1 MLDKINLK
9 VKIEKDRY
17 RSEKKRLSARLGDLQ
32 RQVKD
37 LNIPVTLIVEGWEAA
52 GKGTLINGLLMP
64 MDPRTFR
71 VYNFKKEKNEDE
83 AFRPFLW
90 RYWIKIP
97 EKGQIAIF
105 NRSYYSEL
113 LYHDK
118 PSHRLM
124 DQANEFEETL
134 SQDGM
139 VFIKVFVH
147 ISKAEQKKR
156 FDKLLGNESTAWR
169 VSQDDL
175 RENEAYGV
183 LKKRLNPGLHQTDN
197 YFAPWYIIEGEQK
210 DYALIKL
217 LSIVV
222 MRLEN
227 AIATKK
233 NDAANIPLIQA
244 GDMPYQSR
252 ILDSI
257 DLDQVLDRE
266 TYQKELKAGQKKIR
280 LLQYELYR
288 QRLPVVLIFEG
299 WDAGG
304 KGGAIKRL
312 TANLDPRGYMVYPTA
327 APNDTERKHH
337 YLWRF
342 WRDMPKDGHLGIW
355 DRSWYG
361 RLMVEP
367 IEGLLSAE
375 AFNRSYREI
384 NEFEKQMIDAGA
396 VVLKFWLQIDQEEQ
410 AKRFE
415 ERQEN
420 PDKGWKITAEDWRN
434 REKWDLYEMAVNK
447 MLLKTSTRSAP
458 WIVVEANDKYYARVK
473 VLKEVIK
480 KLEAH
485 LQG

>member
-9 VKIEKDRY
+9 VKIDKERY
-17 RSEKKRLSARLGDLQ
+17 RSEKKRLSSRLGDLQ
-32 RQVKD
+32 RQVKE
-37 LNIPVTLIVEGWEAA
+37 LNIPVSVIVEGWEAA

-64 MDPRTFR
+64 MDPRTVR

-90 RYWIKIP
+90 RYWIKTP

-113 LYHDK
+113 LYYDK
-118 PSHRLM
+118 PSYHLM

-139 VFIKVFVH
+139 VFIKIFVH
-147 ISKAEQKKR
+147 ISRNEQKKR
-156 FDKLLGNESTAWR
+156 FDKLLSNESTAWR
-169 VSQDDL
+169 VSEDDR
-175 RENEAYGV
+175 RENDAYEA

-217 LSIVV
+217 LSILV

-227 AIATKK
+227 AIATKRDEPAK
-233 NDAANIPLIQA
+233 IPLIQA
-244 GDMPYQSR
+244 GDMPYQSQ

-257 DLDQVLDRE
+257 DLDQALDQE
-266 TYQKELKAGQKKIR
+266 TYKKELKAGQKKIR

-288 QRLPVVLIFEG
+288 QRLPVVLVFEG
-299 WDAGG
+299 WDAAG

-327 APNDTERKHH
+327 APNDTERVHH

-342 WRDMPKDGHLGIW
+342 WRDIPKDGHLGIW

-367 IEGLLSAE
+367 IEGLLSGE

-384 NEFEKQMIDAGA
+384 NEFERQMIDAGA
-396 VVLKFWLQIDQEEQ
+396 IVLKFWLQIDQEEQ

-458 WIVVEANDKYYARVK
+458 WIVVEANDKYYARIK
-473 VLKEVIK
+473 VLKEVIA
-480 KLEAH
+480 KLEDH